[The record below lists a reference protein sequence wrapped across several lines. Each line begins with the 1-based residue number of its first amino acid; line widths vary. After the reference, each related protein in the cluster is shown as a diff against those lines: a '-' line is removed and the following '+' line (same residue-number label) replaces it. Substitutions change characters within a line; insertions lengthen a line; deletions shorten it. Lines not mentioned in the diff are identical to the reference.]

1 LLISD
6 TLTDR
11 IGTLSI
17 EKQEK
22 LEKDAEKAEKKAEK
36 KAEAEMK
43 KKEATKVGCCFLRV
57 LVGVASTSAI
67 VGVGVWRIGKRHVRM
82 NRMNGWKGGFT

>member
-1 LLISD
+1 MAMLRYATRRYATQLLIPD

-43 KKEATKVGCCFLRV
+43 KKEATKVGCCLPRV
-57 LVGVASTSAI
+57 LVGVASRVCHA
-67 VGVGVWRIGKRHVRM
+67 G
-82 NRMNGWKGGFT
+82 